1 MMTTVTD
8 DCIGCGLCAGSC
20 PAVFQMNAEG
30 RAEVMVPAVPK
41 DLEREVN
48 SAAAAC
54 PVSAIEVF

>member
-30 RAEVMVPAVPK
+30 RAEVMGPAVPE
-41 DLEREVN
+41 DLEPEVN

>member
-30 RAEVMVPAVPK
+30 RAEVMVPAVPA
-41 DLEREVN
+41 DFEP
-48 SAAAAC
+48 A
-54 PVSAIEVF
+54 